1 MRENANF
8 LALSRVVGPLV
19 RGEEVKLMNRYETI
33 YIIRPTVDEEGI
45 KTLVAK
51 FKGIIESN
59 GEFETIDEWGKRK
72 LAYLIDDIG
81 EGYYVYMKYKA
92 DTAIPKELD
101 RVFGITE
108 DILRNMTIKLD

>member
-1 MRENANF
+1 
-8 LALSRVVGPLV
+8 
-19 RGEEVKLMNRYETI
+19 MNRYETI
-33 YIIRPTVDEEGI
+33 YIVKPSVDEEALKAI
-45 KTLVAK
+45 IEK

-59 GEFETIDEWGKRK
+59 GEIETIDEWGKRK

-81 EGYYVYMKYKA
+81 EGFYVYMKYKA
-92 DTAIPKELD
+92 DTAVPKELE

>member
-1 MRENANF
+1 MRGNANIP
-8 LALSRVVGPLV
+8 ALSRVVGPLV

-33 YIIRPTVDEEGI
+33 YILKPTVAEDGI
-45 KTLVAK
+45 KALVEK
-51 FKGIIESN
+51 FKGIVEAN
-59 GEFETIDEWGKRK
+59 GEIETIDEWGKRK

-92 DTAIPKELD
+92 DTAVPKELD

-108 DILRNMTIKLD
+108 DLLRNMTIRL